1 MSNMKIRTQQFGE
14 IEFDDDLILT
24 FNEGPFG
31 FEELKKF
38 VFIKPESSYFY
49 WLNSIERPEIAFPLF
64 GLRAL
69 DENFPQEDEHEA
81 FGIVTLNPD
90 PLKITINL
98 KAPVYINQDAKSGY
112 QTILDNE
119 KFSLYYNLFVE

>member
-1 MSNMKIRTQQFGE
+1 MNNMKIKTQQFGE
-14 IEFDDDLILT
+14 IEFEDDLILT
-24 FNEGPFG
+24 FDDGPFG

-38 VFIKPESSYFY
+38 VFIKPENSYFY
-49 WLNSIERPEIAFPLF
+49 WLNSIEKPEIAFPVF

-69 DENFPQEDEHEA
+69 DDTFPQVEEHEA

-112 QTILDNE
+112 QKILDNE
-119 KFSLYYNLFVE
+119 KYSLYYNLFVE